1 MSFPAPMA
9 IFSVSPAGIREADHE
24 GLALGFFR

>member
-9 IFSVSPAGIREADHE
+9 IFSVSPAGMRQAAHE
-24 GLALGFFR
+24 GRTLDSSF